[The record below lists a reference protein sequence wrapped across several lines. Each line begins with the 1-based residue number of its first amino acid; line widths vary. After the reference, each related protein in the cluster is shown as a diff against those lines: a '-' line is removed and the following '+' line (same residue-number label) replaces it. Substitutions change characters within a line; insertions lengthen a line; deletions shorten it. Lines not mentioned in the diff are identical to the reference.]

1 MFDLLLIIDQFKP
14 INDNFKLLI
23 PITDE
28 GNATALQYAVQ
39 DCDLQISNLI
49 DLSNT
54 TLTKSDR
61 QRIMSMIIQDTHNK
75 DVLQVYIDRN
85 CQSRTDFHWQSR
97 FRPKLSLEA
106 AVRMVNYSLLF
117 TLCFFHLFTLFFR
130 YQ

>member
-1 MFDLLLIIDQFKP
+1 MLNQYFFNDTFEFLILII
-14 INDNFKLLI
+14 
-23 PITDE
+23 DE

-106 AVRMVNYSLLF
+106 AVRMVNIFSLF
-117 TLCFFHLFTLFFR
+117 RPCFLSSIFQYFC
-130 YQ
+130 Y